1 MTATPDQS
9 LCSSSQKSARE
20 VIGQITE
27 WLPLVQFE
35 EEIAMSTCSPPP
47 ATRLYYV
54 NNTAKVS
61 AKQTMSVSRL
71 QQWRMEDQ
79 KKPNVLEEFVGNTE
93 EKMFQSLLSEMEDQ
107 EKSYLGIRK
116 NPSSRQQARAQC
128 GVMRAAATHTTSQAK
143 HTRAVL
149 LCRVQTTDCSSPGS
163 ERGPAR
169 DPRTRKISKKT
180 SDKIL
185 KKIIK
190 SGLGS
195 SRHQDLGAWTSRQS
209 RLW

>member
-1 MTATPDQS
+1 MDNGVPTTGPV
-9 LCSSSQKSARE
+9 RGE
-20 VIGQITE
+20 VCHVY
-27 WLPLVQFE
+27 L
-35 EEIAMSTCSPPP
+35 PP
-47 ATRLYYV
+47 ATQLYYV
-54 NNTAKVS
+54 NNTVMVS

-71 QQWRMEDQ
+71 QQWRMED
-79 KKPNVLEEFVGNTE
+79 KKPNEPDEFVGSDE

-143 HTRAVL
+143 HTRPVL

-169 DPRTRKISKKT
+169 IQ
-180 SDKIL
+180 
-185 KKIIK
+185 
-190 SGLGS
+190 G
-195 SRHQDLGAWTSRQS
+195 
-209 RLW
+209 

>member
-35 EEIAMSTCSPPP
+35 EEIAMSTCPPPP

-54 NNTAKVS
+54 NNTTKVS
-61 AKQTMSVSRL
+61 AKQTMTVSRL
-71 QQWRMEDQ
+71 QQWRMED
-79 KKPNVLEEFVGNTE
+79 KKPNKLEQMDEFVGNLE
-93 EKMFQSLLSEMEDQ
+93 EKMFQSLLREMEDRK
-107 EKSYLGIRK
+107 KSYLGIRV
-116 NPSSRQQARAQC
+116 NPSSRQPARAQC
-128 GVMRAAATHTTSQAK
+128 GVMRAAATHTTTKPNSREQFCSAECRQQ
-143 HTRAVL
+143 TAVPRGQSVGQL
-149 LCRVQTTDCSSPGS
+149 GS
-163 ERGPAR
+163 KDE
-169 DPRTRKISKKT
+169 KISKKT
-180 SDKIL
+180 SKKIPKKIL
-185 KKIIK
+185 K

-209 RLW
+209 A

>member
-1 MTATPDQS
+1 MDNGVPTTGPV
-9 LCSSSQKSARE
+9 RGE
-20 VIGQITE
+20 VCHVY
-27 WLPLVQFE
+27 L
-35 EEIAMSTCSPPP
+35 PP
-47 ATRLYYV
+47 ATQLYYV
-54 NNTAKVS
+54 NNTVMVS

-71 QQWRMEDQ
+71 QQWRMED
-79 KKPNVLEEFVGNTE
+79 KKPNKLEKIDEFVGNHE
-93 EKMFQSLLSEMEDQ
+93 EKMFQSLLREMEDQ
-107 EKSYLGIRK
+107 EKSYLGIRV
-116 NPSSRQQARAQC
+116 NPSSRQPARAQC
-128 GVMRAAATHTTSQAK
+128 GVMRAAATHITSQAK

-149 LCRVQTTDCSSPGS
+149 LCRMQTTDCSSPGS